1 MHVVGQCAV
10 VYCCCVVVNSL
21 RVVGLVCAWVHACL
35 HLCVC
40 GSCNSALLR
49 HARMGVSHLLWGKSP
64 ALPCPALPCPALPCP
79 ALLSLKGA
87 KSLHIY
93 SSINVILLRYRCA
106 FALCMQCG
114 EAVMVSIA
122 ASFLIK
128 SAAIESFTQQM
139 PTAPRPLSSP
149 VGHSDLRKKYLMLRM
164 HNPNCACS

>member
-79 ALLSLKGA
+79 ALPCPAQFERGQKFA
-87 KSLHIY
+87 HIQQY
-93 SSINVILLRYRCA
+93 KCHPVEVQMCICA
-106 FALCMQCG
+106 VY
-114 EAVMVSIA
+114 AVWGGSY
-122 ASFLIK
+122 
-128 SAAIESFTQQM
+128 
-139 PTAPRPLSSP
+139 
-149 VGHSDLRKKYLMLRM
+149 G
-164 HNPNCACS
+164 

>member
-64 ALPCPALPCPALPCP
+64 ALPCPAQPRPAPPCPALPCP
-79 ALLSLKGA
+79 ALLSLKGD

-139 PTAPRPLSSP
+139 PDWIANSATTTFQSSWTF
-149 VGHSDLRKKYLMLRM
+149 
-164 HNPNCACS
+164 